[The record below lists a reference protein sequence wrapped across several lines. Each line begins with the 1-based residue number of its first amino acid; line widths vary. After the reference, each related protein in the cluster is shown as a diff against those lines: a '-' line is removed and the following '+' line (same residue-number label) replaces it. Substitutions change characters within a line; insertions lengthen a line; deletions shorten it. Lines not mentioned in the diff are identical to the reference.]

1 MIPARL
7 SVWFFQLTGSQA
19 IEKQW
24 GSDGWSQSWATM
36 DLIGYKMLWQRRE
49 RQARQSQNADVLI
62 QLQWGR
68 KKIAS
73 RMSPDGFTLLK
84 LSRENQE
91 SPANYIFLIDSRRA
105 VTDVCTLKGSW
116 TLCSSNLIWKM
127 TSVLVTPA
135 HIFPGLLLPLLPV
148 WRGDTDSVSCL
159 RLLETNGSF
168 LLQFWKCRMKGCR
181 AIHLLH
187 RSNEV
192 GKGAER
198 KS

>member
-1 MIPARL
+1 
-7 SVWFFQLTGSQA
+7 
-19 IEKQW
+19 
-24 GSDGWSQSWATM
+24 
-36 DLIGYKMLWQRRE
+36 
-49 RQARQSQNADVLI
+49 
-62 QLQWGR
+62 
-68 KKIAS
+68 
-73 RMSPDGFTLLK
+73 MSPDGFTLLK
-84 LSRENQE
+84 LSQENQE

-148 WRGDTDSVSCL
+148 WRGDPDSVSCL

-181 AIHLLH
+181 AIHVLH
-187 RSNEV
+187 RSNERITWCCWERSWEKLLKITV
-192 GKGAER
+192 GVHTPSLPPR
-198 KS
+198 HLRFTQN